1 MSYRISVH
9 GRVARVTLNA
19 APLNILTAALQDSLS
34 REIAAL
40 NKRDDFNLLVV
51 QSALAHFSAGA
62 DVSEH
67 LGREKVSA
75 MLKAAHGLIENLLAC
90 PVPTLAAVRGHCLG
104 GALELALACDMLLA
118 AEDAQLGLPE
128 IRLAC
133 LPPAALVL
141 APMKWPA
148 ALCAELLTSG
158 ATLTGAELA
167 ARAGIVAVPVSNWTD
182 RVEALCARYAS
193 LSRAALC
200 EATRLLRPGAA
211 ERFRAQVG
219 AMESVYLE
227 RVLAMDDAAEGV
239 RAFQEKRAP
248 VWNHRLP

>member
-1 MSYRISVH
+1 MSYRISVQ
-9 GRVARVTLNA
+9 GRIARVTLDS
-19 APLNILTAALQDSLS
+19 APLNILTAVLQDSLS
-34 REIAAL
+34 REVAAL

-51 QSALAHFSAGA
+51 ESALAHFSAGA

-67 LGREKVSA
+67 IGREKVGA

-104 GALELALACDMLLA
+104 GALELALACDMLLT
-118 AEDAQLGLPE
+118 AEDARLGLPE

-133 LPPAALVL
+133 LPPAAMVL

-148 ALCAELLTSG
+148 SLCAELITSG
-158 ATLTGAELA
+158 AALTGAELA
-167 ARAGIVAVPVSNWTD
+167 ARAGIVAVPALMWTV
-182 RVEALCARYAS
+182 RVNELCARYAS

-211 ERFRAQVG
+211 ERFRAQIG
-219 AMESVYLE
+219 ALESVYLE

-239 RAFQEKRAP
+239 RAFQEKRAA